1 MMRMQVL
8 REICPKVPE
17 KSRASHGKAKCPDG
31 EVQETK
37 RKRRSSGENRRF
49 LFGVPEG
56 IRTPDLTLR
65 STFYTFFANAVW
77 PLTTLQTRIN
87 TDFFSEHNV
96 FSSLLFLLILRDDSN
111 SN

>member
-1 MMRMQVL
+1 MQVL
-8 REICPKVPE
+8 RGICPKEPA

-65 STFYTFFANAVW
+65 RAAQNRFPTA
-77 PLTTLQTRIN
+77 I
-87 TDFFSEHNV
+87 
-96 FSSLLFLLILRDDSN
+96 
-111 SN
+111 

>member
-8 REICPKVPE
+8 RGICPKVPE

-65 STFYTFFANAVW
+65 SMAYHVIHGSDVT
-77 PLTTLQTRIN
+77 
-87 TDFFSEHNV
+87 
-96 FSSLLFLLILRDDSN
+96 SN
-111 SN
+111 IIPYAE

>member
-8 REICPKVPE
+8 RGICPKVPE

-31 EVQETK
+31 EVQDTK

-65 STFYTFFANAVW
+65 RAAQNRFPTA
-77 PLTTLQTRIN
+77 I
-87 TDFFSEHNV
+87 
-96 FSSLLFLLILRDDSN
+96 
-111 SN
+111 

>member
-8 REICPKVPE
+8 RGICPKVPE

-37 RKRRSSGENRRF
+37 MKRRSSGENRRF

-65 STFYTFFANAVW
+65 SSKNLVFNRVPARPVMFEKYWN
-77 PLTTLQTRIN
+77 IK
-87 TDFFSEHNV
+87 DF
-96 FSSLLFLLILRDDSN
+96 
-111 SN
+111 